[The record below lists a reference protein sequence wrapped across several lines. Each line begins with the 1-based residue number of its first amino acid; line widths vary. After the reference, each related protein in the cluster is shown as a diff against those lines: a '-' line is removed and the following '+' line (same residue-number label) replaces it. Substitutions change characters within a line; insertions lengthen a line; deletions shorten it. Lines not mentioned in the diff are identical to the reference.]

1 MKIENFGNTRKI
13 RLLPNELLFN
23 QGDEGNCAFLINQG
37 NLDVIVDGKKVE
49 NLFEG
54 ELFGEMALILNQKR
68 SASVV
73 AKSSTELIEITKA
86 SFEEIMNEVSND
98 LKQIIQKLCEELS
111 KRDSTDMII
120 NKNELDELLKNE
132 NSIVTALTRQIY
144 FRLTNSTNHPE

>member
-73 AKSSTELIEITKA
+73 AKSSTELIEITKT

-111 KRDSTDMII
+111 KRNSTDMII

>member
-1 MKIENFGNTRKI
+1 MKIERFGNTRKI

-68 SASVV
+68 SASVI

-111 KRDSTDMII
+111 KRNSTDLII
-120 NKNELDELLKNE
+120 NRNELDALLKNE
-132 NSIVTALTRQIY
+132 NSTVTALTRQIY

>member
-68 SASVV
+68 SASVI
-73 AKSSTELIEITKA
+73 AKSSTELIEISKT
-86 SFEEIMNEVSND
+86 SFAEIMNEVSDD

-111 KRDSTDMII
+111 KRNSTDLII
-120 NKNELDELLKNE
+120 DKNELDILLKNE
-132 NSIVTALTRQIY
+132 NSTVTALTRQIY

>member
-98 LKQIIQKLCEELS
+98 LKQIIQKLCQELS
-111 KRDSTDMII
+111 KRNSTDLII

-132 NSIVTALTRQIY
+132 SSTVTALTRQIY
-144 FRLTNSTNHPE
+144 FRLTNSTHHPE

>member
-73 AKSSTELIEITKA
+73 AKSSTELIEITKT

-111 KRDSTDMII
+111 KRNSTDMII

-132 NSIVTALTRQIY
+132 NSTVTALTRQIY

>member
-111 KRDSTDMII
+111 KRNSTDLII

-132 NSIVTALTRQIY
+132 SSTVTALTRQIY

>member
-73 AKSSTELIEITKA
+73 AKSSTELIEITKT

-111 KRDSTDMII
+111 KRNSTDMII

-132 NSIVTALTRQIY
+132 NSTVIALTRQIY

>member
-1 MKIENFGNTRKI
+1 MKIEKFGNTRKI

-68 SASVV
+68 SASVI

-111 KRDSTDMII
+111 KRNSTDLII
-120 NKNELDELLKNE
+120 NRNELDALLKNE
-132 NSIVTALTRQIY
+132 NSTVTALTRQIY

>member
-1 MKIENFGNTRKI
+1 MKIEKFGNTRKI

-86 SFEEIMNEVSND
+86 SFAEIMNEVSND
-98 LKQIIQKLCEELS
+98 LKQIIQKLCKELS
-111 KRDSTDMII
+111 KRNSTDLII
-120 NKNELDELLKNE
+120 NKNELDVLLKNE
-132 NSIVTALTRQIY
+132 TSTVTALTRQIY

>member
-1 MKIENFGNTRKI
+1 MKIEKFGNTRKI

-68 SASVV
+68 SASII
-73 AKSSTELIEITKA
+73 AKSSTELIEITKV
-86 SFEEIMNEVSND
+86 SFEEIMNEVSKE
-98 LKQIIQKLCEELS
+98 LKEVIQNLCKELS
-111 KRDSTDMII
+111 KRNSTHMII
-120 NKNELDELLKNE
+120 NKVELDTLLKNE
-132 NSIVTALTRQIY
+132 NSTVSALTRQIY

>member
-68 SASVV
+68 SASVR
-73 AKSSTELIEITKA
+73 S
-86 SFEEIMNEVSND
+86 
-98 LKQIIQKLCEELS
+98 QKFD
-111 KRDSTDMII
+111 RI
-120 NKNELDELLKNE
+120 N
-132 NSIVTALTRQIY
+132 
-144 FRLTNSTNHPE
+144 

>member
-111 KRDSTDMII
+111 KRNSTDMII

-132 NSIVTALTRQIY
+132 NSTVIALTRQIY

>member
-1 MKIENFGNTRKI
+1 MKIEKFGNTRKI

-86 SFEEIMNEVSND
+86 SFAEIMNEVSND
-98 LKQIIQKLCEELS
+98 LKQTIQKLCEELS
-111 KRDSTDMII
+111 KRNSTDLII
-120 NKNELDELLKNE
+120 DKNELDVLLSNE
-132 NSIVTALTRQIY
+132 NSTVTALTRQIY

>member
-111 KRDSTDMII
+111 KRNSTDLII
-120 NKNELDELLKNE
+120 NKNELNELLKNE
-132 NSIVTALTRQIY
+132 SSTVTALTRQIY

>member
-1 MKIENFGNTRKI
+1 MKIEKFGNTRKI

-68 SASVV
+68 SASVI
-73 AKSSTELIEITKA
+73 AKSSTELIEISKT
-86 SFEEIMNEVSND
+86 SFAEIMNEVSDD

-111 KRDSTDMII
+111 KRNSTDLII
-120 NKNELDELLKNE
+120 DKNELDILLKNE
-132 NSIVTALTRQIY
+132 NSTVTALTRQIY

>member
-73 AKSSTELIEITKA
+73 AKSSTELIEITKT

-98 LKQIIQKLCEELS
+98 LKQIIQKLCQELS
-111 KRDSTDMII
+111 KRNSTDLII

-132 NSIVTALTRQIY
+132 SSTVTALTRQIY

>member
-1 MKIENFGNTRKI
+1 MKIEKFGNTRKI

-49 NLFEG
+49 NLYEG
-54 ELFGEMALILNQKR
+54 ELFGEMALVLNQKR
-68 SASVV
+68 SASVI

-86 SFEEIMNEVSND
+86 SFEEIMNEVSKE
-98 LKQIIQKLCEELS
+98 LKEVIQNLCKELS
-111 KRDSTDMII
+111 KRNSTDMIV
-120 NKNELDELLKNE
+120 NKGELDTLLKNE
-132 NSIVTALTRQIY
+132 NSIVCALTRQIY

>member
-1 MKIENFGNTRKI
+1 MKIEKFGNTRKI
-13 RLLPNELLFN
+13 RLLPNELLFS

-86 SFEEIMNEVSND
+86 SFAEIMNEVSND

-111 KRDSTDMII
+111 KRNSTDLII
-120 NKNELDELLKNE
+120 DKNELDVLLKNE
-132 NSIVTALTRQIY
+132 NSTVTALTRQIY

>member
-98 LKQIIQKLCEELS
+98 LKQIIQKLCEELA
-111 KRDSTDMII
+111 KRNSTDMII

>member
-1 MKIENFGNTRKI
+1 MKIEKFGNTRKI

-68 SASVV
+68 SASVI

-86 SFEEIMNEVSND
+86 SFEEIMNEISND
-98 LKQIIQKLCEELS
+98 LKQIIQKLCKELS
-111 KRDSTDMII
+111 KRNSTDLII
-120 NKNELDELLKNE
+120 NKNELDVLLKNE
-132 NSIVTALTRQIY
+132 NSTVTALTRQIY

>member
-1 MKIENFGNTRKI
+1 MKIEKFGNTRKI

-86 SFEEIMNEVSND
+86 SFEEIMNEVSNE

-111 KRDSTDMII
+111 KRNSTDLII
-120 NKNELDELLKNE
+120 DKNELDVLLKNE
-132 NSIVTALTRQIY
+132 NSKVTALTRQIY

>member
-111 KRDSTDMII
+111 KRNSTDMII

>member
-1 MKIENFGNTRKI
+1 MKIENYGNTRKI

-86 SFEEIMNEVSND
+86 SFEEIMNEVSNE

-111 KRDSTDMII
+111 KRNSTDMII